1 MLIEGFQSDLSEES
15 KDSLRPRARKL
26 AHQKNITISEH
37 LKKKLLEYAIKE
49 TILENNL
56 DARHIYKQPME

>member
-15 KDSLRPRARKL
+15 KDILRPRARKL
-26 AHQKNITISEH
+26 AHQKNITISED
-37 LKKKLLEYAIKE
+37 LKRKLLEYAIKE

-56 DARHIYKQPME
+56 DAQHIYKQPME